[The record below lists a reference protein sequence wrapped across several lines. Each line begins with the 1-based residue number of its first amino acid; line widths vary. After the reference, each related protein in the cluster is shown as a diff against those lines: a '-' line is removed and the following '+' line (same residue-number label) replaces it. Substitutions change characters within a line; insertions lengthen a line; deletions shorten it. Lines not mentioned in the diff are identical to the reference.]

1 LKCKKQNEK
10 SKRQSANP
18 ILPDDLLKESFVM
31 TKFNR
36 IASVLL
42 ACFFLLTVHQEG
54 VAGDDVTITAKA
66 VKDTVRVGKE
76 ARLLFAMKPK
86 AGLHLNVV
94 PAITLELL
102 DTKNFTL
109 HAKKFTPDSTTK
121 TLTTKDGYEIF
132 DPQHAQP
139 VSFAVKVENS
149 VKPGRYPLKAK
160 LTYYYCSDAEG
171 WCRFTNEEFVINLV
185 VVK

>member
-1 LKCKKQNEK
+1 MKKQT
-10 SKRQSANP
+10 SKRMGKFM
-18 ILPDDLLKESFVM
+18 LDDLFEEILEM
-31 TKFNR
+31 TKPNR
-36 IASVLL
+36 IVCFLL
-42 ACFFLLTVHQEG
+42 AYFLLLSMNQEG
-54 VAGDDVTITAKA
+54 IAGEDVKITAKA

-76 ARLLFAMKPK
+76 AWLLFEMKPN

-102 DTKNFTL
+102 DANNFTL
-109 HAKKFTPDSTTK
+109 LAKKFTPDSTSK
-121 TLTTKDGYEIF
+121 TLTTKDGYTIF

-139 VSFAVKVENS
+139 VSFAVKVEKN

-160 LTYYYCSDAEG
+160 LTYYYCSDTEG

>member
-1 LKCKKQNEK
+1 
-10 SKRQSANP
+10 
-18 ILPDDLLKESFVM
+18 M
-31 TKFNR
+31 TKLKRMVYF
-36 IASVLL
+36 LL
-42 ACFFLLTVHQEG
+42 AGFFLLSFNQKS
-54 VAGDDVTITAKA
+54 VAGEDVKISAKA

-76 ARLLFAMKPK
+76 ARLLFEMKPN

-102 DTKNFTL
+102 DAKNFTL
-109 HAKKFTPDSTTK
+109 LAKKFTPDSTTK

-132 DPQHAQP
+132 DPRHAQP
-139 VSFAVKVENS
+139 VSFAIKVEKS

-185 VVK
+185 VVKSQ

>member
-1 LKCKKQNEK
+1 
-10 SKRQSANP
+10 
-18 ILPDDLLKESFVM
+18 M
-31 TKFNR
+31 TRLNKIVYF
-36 IASVLL
+36 LL
-42 ACFFLLTVHQEG
+42 AGFFLLSFNQDG
-54 VAGDDVTITAKA
+54 IAGEDVKITAKA

-76 ARLLFAMKPK
+76 ARLLFEMKPN

-94 PAITLELL
+94 PAITLELIEA
-102 DTKNFTL
+102 KNFTL
-109 HAKKFTPDSTTK
+109 LAKKFTPDSTSK
-121 TLTTKDGYEIF
+121 TLTTKDGYNIF

-139 VSFAVKVENS
+139 VSFAVKIEKGA
-149 VKPGRYPLKAK
+149 KPGRYPLKAK